1 MKAQPYIRQ
10 SPVSAYVLA
19 FAALVSTTVGTASA
33 ATQWGTY
40 RWQNRPINLVVRM
53 NVSGAWAGYVSPATT
68 IWNAAAYVELS
79 ATPETGSVN
88 RSTCKGP
95 NNAVEVCNAKYGN
108 NGWLGIAQIWTSGS
122 YIVKGTV
129 KLNDSY
135 FNLTAYN
142 TPAWKQLVSC
152 QEIGHT
158 IGLGHDDTN
167 FNNANFGTCMD
178 YTNAPGGGGT
188 YGAANTAPNTNDYA
202 LLDCIYISTTTCGT
216 PSQFV
221 NSPIAAATVV
231 DTGPQHMP
239 TNFGI
244 RTLNDQGTADVDPGN
259 SPAEWGKAVAFT
271 KDGRGRI
278 YERMIGKGQ
287 KIITEVFW
295 TPR

>member
-1 MKAQPYIRQ
+1 MKAHSYLRQP
-10 SPVSAYVLA
+10 PVSACIMA
-19 FAALVSTTVGTASA
+19 FAALISGTASA
-33 ATQWGTY
+33 ATQWGSY
-40 RWQNRPINLVVRM
+40 RWQSAPINLPIRMSLSGTWADYVRTA
-53 NVSGAWAGYVSPATT
+53 SSQ
-68 IWNAAAYVELS
+68 WNASIYVETN
-79 ATPETGSVN
+79 AITETGSVN

-95 NNAVEVCNAKYGN
+95 NNAVEVCNAKYGS

-135 FNLTAYN
+135 FNLTTYN

-167 FNNANFGTCMD
+167 FSNKNFGTCMD

-188 YGAANTAPNTNDYA
+188 YGEANIAPNNNDYA
-202 LLDCIYISTTTCGT
+202 LLDCIYVASTTCGT

-221 NSPIAAATVV
+221 NSTTAAATVI
-231 DTGPQHMP
+231 DTGPQHLP

-295 TPR
+295 APR